1 VSSPQATPQAAA
13 AGDASHAA
21 GSLGHYTALVCRVL
35 SDDLSGVAIEDLPR
49 RPLAPDEIRV
59 RMRATGLG
67 FPDLLM
73 TRGLYQVKP
82 PLPYVPGMESCAE
95 IIELGAQSGAPW
107 PCGQRV
113 IVSGKEGGLAHERIV
128 RRSQLRPVPEGLTDE
143 QAAAVSSQGVTAYVS
158 LVRRGDLQRGE
169 TLLVHGASGGVGLAA
184 VRLGAHLGARVIAT
198 ASSAS
203 KLAVARDNGAHELID
218 LSVVGADGLRD
229 RVHELTGGK
238 GVDLVFDPVGGDLFD
253 ASIRCL
259 TWGGRL
265 VVVGFASGRIPTV
278 AANQILIRGI
288 SVIGVRAGEY
298 GRRNP
303 VLGAENIAAVD
314 RLAQEGVLLPHISLR
329 LPLARALEGFRLL
342 AARQSVGRIVV
353 TP

>member
-1 VSSPQATPQAAA
+1 MSSTPTAGHTTTAAT
-13 AGDASHAA
+13 GTS
-21 GSLGHYTALVCRVL
+21 GHYTALVCRAL
-35 SDDLSGVAIEDLPR
+35 SDNLSGLAFEQIAR

-59 RMRATGLG
+59 RMRATALG

-95 IIELGAQSGAPW
+95 IIEIGAQSGAPW

-113 IVSGKEGGLAHERIV
+113 IVSGKEGALAHERIV
-128 RRSQLRPVPEGLTDE
+128 RRTQLRPVPEGLSDE
-143 QAAAVSSQGVTAYVS
+143 QAAALTSQGLTAYVS
-158 LVRRGDLQRGE
+158 LVRRGQLERGE

-198 ASSAS
+198 GSSAA
-203 KLAVARDNGAHELID
+203 KLAVAAANGAHETVD

-229 RVHELTGGK
+229 RIRELTADK
-238 GVDLVFDPVGGDLFD
+238 GVDVVFDPVGGDLFD

-259 TWGGRL
+259 VWGGRL
-265 VVVGFASGRIPTV
+265 VVVGFASGRIPSV

-298 GRRNP
+298 GRRDP
-303 VLGAENIAAVD
+303 VRGAENIIEVD
-314 RLAQEGVLLPHISLR
+314 RLARAGVLLPHIGLR
-329 LPLARALEGFRLL
+329 LPLLRAIEGFEKL